1 LAVIDNLLLL
11 VLDVTLL
18 HLWSPLLQ
26 TLWRHKIK
34 RPTTNPP
41 KKKTSSDSKLN
52 SMEVRNVSL

>member
-18 HLWSPLLQ
+18 HLQSPLLQ

-41 KKKTSSDSKLN
+41 KKSLPVTPN
-52 SMEVRNVSL
+52 SIQWK